1 VTQRP
6 TVRSG
11 SQFAVNERPDIEA
24 LVPPGTQALL
34 DVGCGTGRLGASL
47 KALGI
52 PRVVGVELNPRAAEQ
67 ARAALDEVVLADVER
82 DELPFEDASFD
93 CIVYGDVLEH
103 LVDPSRVLVALNER
117 LAPEGEV
124 VLSIP
129 NVAHLWVRLSLL
141 LGRFEYAGR
150 GILDRTH
157 VRFFTERSLRAL
169 LADAGL
175 RVVHLEPTPVPLPQV
190 VPPRFHGAWL
200 DGVHAASAAAARAF
214 RRLLGYQFVIVA
226 RPASTDGSSR
236 AASERPVQGRREG
249 RAE

>member
-1 VTQRP
+1 MPEMYELKLDPYSSHSVILR
-6 TVRSG
+6 
-11 SQFAVNERPDIEA
+11 
-24 LVPPGTQALL
+24 LVGEGRGRRLL
-34 DVGCGTGRLGASL
+34 DVGAAGGLLSRPFTQRGWRVTAIERDPEQAAAGRAYCERMIVADLDR
-47 KALGI
+47 GI
-52 PRVVGVELNPRAAEQ
+52 P
-67 ARAALDEVVLADVER
+67 ALDEMFDV
-82 DELPFEDASFD
+82 
-93 CIVYGDVLEH
+93 IVYGDVLEH

-117 LAPEGEV
+117 LAPGGEV

-175 RVVHLEPTPVPLPQV
+175 RVEHLEPTPVPLPQV

-214 RRLLGYQFVIVA
+214 RRLLGYQFVVVA
-226 RPASTDGSSR
+226 RPEPTGGSSR
-236 AASERPVQGRREG
+236 ATTERPVQGRRER

>member
-1 VTQRP
+1 M
-6 TVRSG
+6 
-11 SQFAVNERPDIEA
+11 
-24 LVPPGTQALL
+24 
-34 DVGCGTGRLGASL
+34 
-47 KALGI
+47 
-52 PRVVGVELNPRAAEQ
+52 
-67 ARAALDEVVLADVER
+67 
-82 DELPFEDASFD
+82 
-93 CIVYGDVLEH
+93 
-103 LVDPSRVLVALNER
+103 LVALNER
-117 LAPEGEV
+117 LAPGGEV

-175 RVVHLEPTPVPLPQV
+175 RVVLPQV

-226 RPASTDGSSR
+226 WPAPTGGSSR
-236 AASERPVQGRREG
+236 APSERPVQGRREEG
-249 RAE
+249 AE